1 MSQSNSSNSLGWTN
15 RIPEDATKALN
26 AIEDLMRKYG
36 MQLMLEALIEAN
48 STNII
53 AAQIMQAEDDYLLL
67 LEKNLKTALEEYKNR
82 HNEFP
87 K

>member
-15 RIPEDATKALN
+15 RIPSDAIKVLN
-26 AIEDLMRKYG
+26 SLEDLVRKYG

-67 LEKNLKTALEEYKNR
+67 LEQNLKKTLEEYKDR
-82 HNEFP
+82 HNEFR